1 MFNHNPDG
9 KTTRYCQITEKRP
22 LIQSRGV
29 SKGFL
34 EVVASEG
41 RPCGL
46 EVAKYREVVVSQGRC
61 QKAQRAVREGGL
73 FREL

>member
-22 LIQSRGV
+22 LIQSRG
-29 SKGFL
+29 GFKRL
-34 EVVASEG
+34 PGGGGIGGQTVWTRG
-41 RPCGL
+41 
-46 EVAKYREVVVSQGRC
+46 SQVQRGSGEPGEMS
-61 QKAQRAVREGGL
+61 AQRAVREGGL